1 MGNLDDVTFTNM
13 VEMDEPP
20 WTRSKTSS
28 TEVYIDRSSK
38 KMEYSKKLDAHKKKL
53 DAHNESLSNISQE
66 GRPSTLNLQ

>member
-28 TEVYIDRSSK
+28 TEVYIDEIVEEDGVLEK
-38 KMEYSKKLDAHKKKL
+38 AVG
-53 DAHNESLSNISQE
+53 SQ
-66 GRPSTLNLQ
+66 